1 MIDFAALPPEINSA
15 RMYSGPGSTPMLAAA
30 AAWNAMAAEMRVA
43 AASYGSVVSELAS
56 ESWFGPSSVSMSAAA
71 APYVEW
77 LSATAV
83 QAEQVGTQA
92 NAAAAAYES
101 AFSMTVPPATITVNR
116 AQLAMLV
123 ATNVLG
129 QNTPA
134 IAATEAQY
142 GEMWAQDAA
151 AMYGYAGAS
160 QAASELTPLS
170 TPQNTTTADGTANQ
184 ANAVAQAAETPT
196 GTAQSILSSLDFGGI
211 LEYLESLLATGSDP
225 SSPFAGWASV
235 LNGSSGTAL
244 GSFLNSNLVSTAVV
258 NGSLAGGP
266 FNPQFIL
273 QTVAGFNYL
282 FGSQS
287 TAAAGS
293 AGAEAMAV
301 GDGALTSA
309 ALPGAS
315 AIGSAQMGHASLVGT
330 LSVPPSWAS
339 SATINPAST
348 ALPATGLEDIGSSA
362 PGGPGGFGAPMAGT
376 ARRMRRLVPK
386 YGFRP
391 VVMPRPPAAG

>member
-184 ANAVAQAAETPT
+184 ANAVSQANSASARTPASALSDLADQLNELTVPGSNQDTT
-196 GTAQSILSSLDFGGI
+196 GLSGILNSLD
-211 LEYLESLLATGSDP
+211 GSNN
-225 SSPFAGWASV
+225 A
-235 LNGSSGTAL
+235 LL
-244 GSFLNSNLVSTAVV
+244 GSFLSNASTANLSNAFTTSGLLNPTSFIDSVTAFNFLYSPATGSAAATSELTSGLGQIHTPVSAGVPGLSAPAVSAETGQANLV
-258 NGSLAGGP
+258 GR
-266 FNPQFIL
+266 
-273 QTVAGFNYL
+273 
-282 FGSQS
+282 
-287 TAAAGS
+287 
-293 AGAEAMAV
+293 
-301 GDGALTSA
+301 
-309 ALPGAS
+309 
-315 AIGSAQMGHASLVGT
+315 
-330 LSVPPSWAS
+330 LSVPASWVPTN
-339 SATINPAST
+339 ATTQLA
-348 ALPATGLEDIGSSA
+348 AAEL
-362 PGGPGGFGAPMAGT
+362 PGGTPMVMEDVGPVGMPGLPLSGMANGADDDFSTPS
-376 ARRMRRLVPK
+376 

-391 VVMPRPPAAG
+391 RVLGRPPAAG